1 MSHARRPRPKAQKGG
16 ILRKSRHSLLWFAPP
31 IVVMAAFF
39 ASLPWLADLD
49 ETVTLS
55 ITAAASAFVLA
66 WGRFV
71 ATRMERDLDE
81 VELAGQRFAQARG
94 AAAGIFLTVL
104 LLLPTPVMDWVT
116 DNLILMT
123 TGSRG
128 TPERDTVYVGMVFGL
143 VLLLVMQALGTV
155 VANAIWNRRIGG
167 NA

>member
-1 MSHARRPRPKAQKGG
+1 M
-16 ILRKSRHSLLWFAPP
+16 RKTSHSLLWFAPP

-39 ASLPWLADLD
+39 ASLPWLAELD

-55 ITAAASAFVLA
+55 ITAAASVFVVV

-71 ATRMERDLDE
+71 ATRMERALDE
-81 VELAGQRFAQARG
+81 VQLAGQRFAQAKG
-94 AAAGIFLTVL
+94 AAGGTIVTVL
-104 LLLPTPVMDWVT
+104 LLLPTPVVDWVT

-123 TGSRG
+123 TGSG
-128 TPERDTVYVGMVFGL
+128 DTPERDTVYVGMVFGM

-167 NA
+167 NAEMETDLT

>member
-1 MSHARRPRPKAQKGG
+1 M
-16 ILRKSRHSLLWFAPP
+16 RKTSHSLLWFAPP

-39 ASLPWLADLD
+39 ASLPWLADID

-55 ITAAASAFVLA
+55 ITAAASIFVVV

-81 VELAGQRFAQARG
+81 VQLAGQRFAQTKG
-94 AAAGIFLTVL
+94 AAGGTVVTVL
-104 LLLPTPVMDWVT
+104 LLLPTPVVDWVT
-116 DNLILMT
+116 DKLILMT
-123 TGSRG
+123 TGL
-128 TPERDTVYVGMVFGL
+128 ERDTVYVGMVFGM
-143 VLLLVMQALGTV
+143 VLLIVMQALGTV